1 MAHEKA
7 SQKDIVILGGSYGG
21 VSTAHYL
28 LKHVTPRLP
37 HRTSYQVILVS
48 SSFQAMC
55 RPACPRALISDD
67 VFPQEKLFVDIPQA
81 FEQYPK
87 DSFRFIHGTA
97 TQLNHTNRTVS
108 IATAVGNIE
117 TIHIEYH
124 ALVIATGSS
133 TPSPLHGLN
142 RDADSLKTSWIE
154 FRKAL
159 PTASHIIIA
168 GGGPAGIETAG
179 ELGEYLNGR
188 KGGWFGL
195 SSPKVSITVVTAG
208 SKILPAL
215 RPTIAAKAEEYLA
228 AVGVTVIKNARV
240 KSVMPM
246 GAGTDSALT
255 SETTVTLDNGKTL
268 EADLYIPATGTTPN
282 TKFIHESL
290 LAADGRI
297 NTNPTTLRVDEAG
310 PRVYAIGDVANYSP
324 PAIHHILEA
333 VPVLCTNLK
342 RDLLH
347 AFDGN
352 GIGELRNTTAGD
364 RIFKPDMRESQLVP
378 IGKSKGV
385 GAAMG
390 WALPSYAVWAIK
402 GRDYWLW
409 MLGPVWSGRHWVK
422 ER

>member
-1 MAHEKA
+1 
-7 SQKDIVILGGSYGG
+7 
-21 VSTAHYL
+21 
-28 LKHVTPRLP
+28 
-37 HRTSYQVILVS
+37 
-48 SSFQAMC
+48 
-55 RPACPRALISDD
+55 
-67 VFPQEKLFVDIPQA
+67 
-81 FEQYPK
+81 
-87 DSFRFIHGTA
+87 
-97 TQLNHTNRTVS
+97 
-108 IATAVGNIE
+108 
-117 TIHIEYH
+117 
-124 ALVIATGSS
+124 
-133 TPSPLHGLN
+133 
-142 RDADSLKTSWIE
+142 TSWKG

-168 GGGPAGIETAG
+168 GIGPAGIETAG

-188 KGGWFGL
+188 KGGWFGS

-215 RPTIAAKAEEYLA
+215 RPTIAEKAEEYLA

-240 KSVMPM
+240 KSVMPI
-246 GAGTDSALT
+246 
-255 SETTVTLDNGKTL
+255 VTLDNGKTL

-282 TKFIHESL
+282 TNSSHESL

-297 NTNPTTLRVDEAG
+297 TTNPTTLRVDEAG

-324 PAIHHILEA
+324 PTIHHILEA

-347 AFDGN
+347 VLDGF
-352 GIGELRNTTAGD
+352 GKGERRNNTAGD
-364 RIFKPDMRESQLVP
+364 RTFKADLRESQLVP

-385 GAAMG
+385 GAAIG
-390 WALPSYAVWAIK
+390 WVLPSYAVWAIK

-409 MLGPVWSGRHWVK
+409 MLGLVWSGRHWVK